1 MSDPFVGQVALFGF
15 PFAPRGWALCQGQLM
30 PISQNVALFGVI
42 GTNYGGDGRSSFA
55 LPNLQGRAPVGGGQG
70 PGLSAYRPGDSGGAG
85 ALQSAAMPLHAHGF
99 VASTHAATATTP
111 QDNVLARAVRSPA
124 PHADAEAAEPALA
137 PVAELGAPGPASV
150 EADFYSTNPRGA
162 STALAPG
169 SIVAAGENRPHNN
182 MQPYLALNFCIAL
195 RGTVPSR
202 P

>member
-1 MSDPFVGQVALFGF
+1 MSDPFVGQVPLFGF
-15 PFAPRGWALCQGQLM
+15 PFAPQGWALCQGQLM
-30 PISQNVALFGVI
+30 PIRQNVALFGVI

-55 LPNLQGRAPVGGGQG
+55 LPNLQGRAPVGAGQG

-85 ALQSAAMPLHAHGF
+85 AVTLQSAAMPLHAHGF
-99 VASTHAATATTP
+99 VASTDAATATNP

-124 PHADAEAAEPALA
+124 PHAVAVEPALA
-137 PVAELGAPGPASV
+137 PGAELGAPGPVSV
-150 EADFYSTNPRGA
+150 EADFYSTNPHGA
-162 STALAPG
+162 STALAAS

-195 RGTVPSR
+195 RGTVPPR